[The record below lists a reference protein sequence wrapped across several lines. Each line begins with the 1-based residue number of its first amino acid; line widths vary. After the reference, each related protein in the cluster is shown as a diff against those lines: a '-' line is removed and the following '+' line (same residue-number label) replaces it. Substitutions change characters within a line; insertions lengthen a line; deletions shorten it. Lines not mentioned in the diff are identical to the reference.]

1 MKTAQY
7 LEAMDLYVRAGLTHQ
22 EANRLCYLRG
32 LLD

>member
-7 LEAMDLYVRAGLTHQ
+7 LEAKDIYVRAGLTQQ